1 MTIIAIFVV
10 LLMTVSANTDRD
22 YRVVEGMKV
31 PYFEVTANDGS
42 AVSPSDMKGR
52 FVIVNFWASDDAES
66 RIAANRYDSYVE
78 NVGEERISLVSVNID
93 DSERLFREIVRLDG
107 LNDESQFFVQS
118 AEASSIVKEFDMTAG
133 LKTYLINPSGVVIA
147 VNPTIETIASYLAG

>member
-1 MTIIAIFVV
+1 MSIIAIFVV

-22 YRVVEGMKV
+22 HRVAEGMNV
-31 PYFEVTANDGS
+31 PRFEVKANDGS
-42 AVSPSDMKGR
+42 TVSPSDMKGR

-66 RIAANRYDSYVE
+66 RIAANQYDSYVE
-78 NVGEERISLVSVNID
+78 SAAEEQISLVSVNID

-118 AEASSIVKEFDMTAG
+118 AEASSIVRDFDMTAG
-133 LKTYLINPSGVVIA
+133 LQSFLIDPSGVVVA
-147 VNPTIETIASYLAG
+147 VNPTIETIAKYVAG